1 MSDAPSTPYQVLA
14 RKYRPET
21 FADLVGQD
29 AMVRTLKNAFAAD
42 RIAQAF
48 IMTGIRGTGKT
59 TTARIIAKGMNCI
72 GPDGNGGPTT
82 EPCGKCEHCVA
93 IMEGRHVDV
102 MEMDAASRTGVNDI
116 REIIDSVRYR
126 AASARY
132 KIYIIDEVHMLS
144 TSAFNALHKTL
155 EEPPAH
161 VKFIFATT
169 EIRKVP
175 VTVLSRCQRFDLR
188 RIEPEDMIALMRR
201 IADAEG
207 AQIAEDALALIV
219 RAAEGSARDATSLLD
234 QAISH
239 GAGETSA
246 EQVRAML
253 GLADRGRVLDLM
265 DMILRGDAGAAL
277 TELGAQYAE
286 GADPMAVLRDL
297 AEITHWVSVVKI
309 TPDAAE
315 DPTVSPDER
324 ARGQQMADALAMRVL
339 TRMWQMLLKALE
351 EVAAAP
357 NAMMAAEM
365 AVIRLTHVA
374 DLPSPEEL
382 IKRLQDAPPPPNPG
396 GGPRVGQG
404 ASAPAQNGVSASY
417 APAPRG
423 GGGGPVAALAQDPQT
438 ALARFPTFEHL
449 VELIRANR
457 DGKLLADIEMDLRLV
472 SYQPGRIE
480 FQPTERA
487 PTDLAQRLGSAL
499 QRWTGNRWA
508 VSVVAQG
515 GGKTIDEIRN
525 AEKYALEEKARE
537 HPLVQAVLAQFPKA
551 RITHIETPEQRAA
564 KVVTEALP
572 EVEDEWDPFED
583 G

>member
-1 MSDAPSTPYQVLA
+1 
-14 RKYRPET
+14 
-21 FADLVGQD
+21 
-29 AMVRTLKNAFAAD
+29 
-42 RIAQAF
+42 
-48 IMTGIRGTGKT
+48 
-59 TTARIIAKGMNCI
+59 
-72 GPDGNGGPTT
+72 
-82 EPCGKCEHCVA
+82 
-93 IMEGRHVDV
+93 
-102 MEMDAASRTGVNDI
+102 
-116 REIIDSVRYR
+116 
-126 AASARY
+126 
-132 KIYIIDEVHMLS
+132 
-144 TSAFNALHKTL
+144 
-155 EEPPAH
+155 
-161 VKFIFATT
+161 
-169 EIRKVP
+169 
-175 VTVLSRCQRFDLR
+175 
-188 RIEPEDMIALMRR
+188 
-201 IADAEG
+201 
-207 AQIAEDALALIV
+207 
-219 RAAEGSARDATSLLD
+219 
-234 QAISH
+234 
-239 GAGETSA
+239 
-246 EQVRAML
+246 
-253 GLADRGRVLDLM
+253 
-265 DMILRGDAGAAL
+265 
-277 TELGAQYAE
+277 
-286 GADPMAVLRDL
+286 
-297 AEITHWVSVVKI
+297 
-309 TPDAAE
+309 
-315 DPTVSPDER
+315 
-324 ARGQQMADALAMRVL
+324 
-339 TRMWQMLLKALE
+339 
-351 EVAAAP
+351 
-357 NAMMAAEM
+357 
-365 AVIRLTHVA
+365 
-374 DLPSPEEL
+374 
-382 IKRLQDAPPPPNPG
+382 LQDAPPPPNPG

>member
-1 MSDAPSTPYQVLA
+1 
-14 RKYRPET
+14 
-21 FADLVGQD
+21 
-29 AMVRTLKNAFAAD
+29 
-42 RIAQAF
+42 
-48 IMTGIRGTGKT
+48 
-59 TTARIIAKGMNCI
+59 
-72 GPDGNGGPTT
+72 
-82 EPCGKCEHCVA
+82 
-93 IMEGRHVDV
+93 
-102 MEMDAASRTGVNDI
+102 
-116 REIIDSVRYR
+116 
-126 AASARY
+126 
-132 KIYIIDEVHMLS
+132 
-144 TSAFNALHKTL
+144 
-155 EEPPAH
+155 
-161 VKFIFATT
+161 
-169 EIRKVP
+169 